1 MAKMNKK
8 AFQKMVTKNMFK
20 ESEDDN
26 LDSILNPENFQSF
39 KRESEIRMSQKMEGA
54 NDFLDLDIQTQR

>member
-1 MAKMNKK
+1 MNKK
-8 AFQKMVTKNMFK
+8 AFQKMVKKNMFK

>member
-8 AFQKMVTKNMFK
+8 AFQKMVKKNMFK

-26 LDSILNPENFQSF
+26 LDSILNPENFQSL
-39 KRESEIRMSQKMEGA
+39 KRESDIRMSQKMEGA
-54 NDFLDLDIQTQR
+54 NDFLDLDIPT

>member
-8 AFQKMVTKNMFK
+8 AFQKMVKKNMFK

-26 LDSILNPENFQSF
+26 LDSILNPENFQSL
-39 KRESEIRMSQKMEGA
+39 KRESDIRMSQKMEGA
-54 NDFLDLDIQTQR
+54 NDFLDLDIQT

>member
-1 MAKMNKK
+1 MNKK

>member
-1 MAKMNKK
+1 MNKK

-26 LDSILNPENFQSF
+26 LDSILNPENFQSL
-39 KRESEIRMSQKMEGA
+39 KRESDIRMSQKMEGA